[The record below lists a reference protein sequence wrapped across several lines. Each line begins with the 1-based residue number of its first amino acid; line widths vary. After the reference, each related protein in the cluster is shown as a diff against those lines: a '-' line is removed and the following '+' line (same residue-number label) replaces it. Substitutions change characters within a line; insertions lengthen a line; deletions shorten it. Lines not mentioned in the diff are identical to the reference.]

1 MKVYF
6 GINEFKKVNKP
17 VITTGTF
24 DGVHNGH
31 KKIIKNLISKA
42 KEIEGES
49 VMITFNPHPRLVLF
63 PENNNLK
70 LLNSLEEKISLLEK
84 EGLDHLIIQPFTI
97 EFSRLSALE
106 YIRDLLVNKLG
117 LHTLVIGYDHHFGR
131 NREGSFEE
139 LQEFAQLYNFD
150 IEQISALDIESV
162 NVSSTKIRNAL
173 ADGNVA
179 LANTFLGY
187 NFGFTGNVVKGD
199 GIGKKIGYP
208 TANIELTDKYKTI
221 PANGVYACL
230 VNLEDQAFKG
240 MLNIGVRP
248 TINDQKHQKIEIN
261 LLGFNGN
268 LYDKTLTIE
277 LIEKLRDEQKFD
289 SLEELKSQLGIDKEN
304 ALKVLQP

>member
-1 MKVYF
+1 VKVYF

-17 VITTGTF
+17 IITTGTF

-63 PENNNLK
+63 PDNNNLK
-70 LLNSLEEKISLLEK
+70 LLNSLEEKISLLKK
-84 EGLDHLIIQPFTI
+84 EGLDHLIIQPFTM

-187 NFGFTGNVVKGD
+187 NFGFSGNVVKGD
-199 GIGKKIGYP
+199 GIGKTIGYP

-230 VNLEDQAFKG
+230 VQLENQSYKG

-248 TINDQKHQKIEIN
+248 TINDKNHQKIEIN
-261 LLGFNGN
+261 LLGFNGD

-277 LIEKLRDEQKFD
+277 LIDKLRDEQKFD
-289 SLEELKSQLGIDKEN
+289 SLDGLKSQLGIDQQN

>member
-304 ALKVLQP
+304 TLKVLQP

>member
-199 GIGKKIGYP
+199 GIGKTIGYP

>member
-63 PENNNLK
+63 PDNNNLK
-70 LLNSLEEKISLLEK
+70 LLNSLEEKISLLKK
-84 EGLDHLIIQPFTI
+84 EGLNHLIIQPFTL

-131 NREGSFEE
+131 NREGFF
-139 LQEFAQLYNFD
+139 LVYGPDRGNCCG
-150 IEQISALDIESV
+150 
-162 NVSSTKIRNAL
+162 SS
-173 ADGNVA
+173 
-179 LANTFLGY
+179 
-187 NFGFTGNVVKGD
+187 
-199 GIGKKIGYP
+199 
-208 TANIELTDKYKTI
+208 
-221 PANGVYACL
+221 
-230 VNLEDQAFKG
+230 
-240 MLNIGVRP
+240 
-248 TINDQKHQKIEIN
+248 
-261 LLGFNGN
+261 
-268 LYDKTLTIE
+268 
-277 LIEKLRDEQKFD
+277 
-289 SLEELKSQLGIDKEN
+289 
-304 ALKVLQP
+304 

>member
-106 YIRDLLVNKLG
+106 YIRDLLVNKLR

-304 ALKVLQP
+304 TLKVLQP

>member
-240 MLNIGVRP
+240 MVNIGVRP

-304 ALKVLQP
+304 TLKVLQP

>member
-199 GIGKKIGYP
+199 GIGKTIGYP

-230 VNLEDQAFKG
+230 VNLKDQAFKG

>member
-1 MKVYF
+1 VKVYF

-199 GIGKKIGYP
+199 GIGKTIGYP

>member
-199 GIGKKIGYP
+199 GIGKTIGYP

-304 ALKVLQP
+304 TLKVLQP